1 VGAKAID
8 LAKYTD
14 LLAQA
19 HPRVIESEEENE
31 RVLALVR
38 MLSRKRHRSFEEQ
51 ELLKL
56 LVRLIEDFEEQH
68 YKLRGATP
76 DQVLR
81 ELLRARGMKPKE
93 LWGVFGS
100 KGITS
105 EVLRGKRG
113 ISKEKAK
120 VLSAMFHVPVELLI

>member
-1 VGAKAID
+1 MGAKAID

>member
-1 VGAKAID
+1 VAAKTLDLTKYTNLLAKA
-8 LAKYTD
+8 
-14 LLAQA
+14 
-19 HPRVIESEEENE
+19 HPIVIETEEEND
-31 RVLALVR
+31 RVLALIQR
-38 MLSRKRHRSFEEQ
+38 LSRKRNRSLEEQ

-56 LVRLIEDFEEQH
+56 LVRLVEDFEEQH
-68 YKLRGATP
+68 YKLKDATP

-81 ELLRARGMKPKE
+81 ELLRARDMKPKD

-113 ISKEKAK
+113 ISKDKAK

>member
-1 VGAKAID
+1 MAAKVID

-14 LLAQA
+14 LLTQA
-19 HPRVIESEEENE
+19 HPVVIETEEENE
-31 RVLALVR
+31 RVLALVQR
-38 MLSRKRHRSFEEQ
+38 LSRKRRRSFEEQ

-56 LVRLIEDFEEQH
+56 LVRLVEDFEEQH
-68 YKLRGATP
+68 YKLKGATP
-76 DQVLR
+76 NQVLR
-81 ELLRARGMKPKE
+81 ELLRARDMKPKD

>member
-1 VGAKAID
+1 VAAKVID

-14 LLAQA
+14 LLTQA
-19 HPRVIESEEENE
+19 HPMVIETEEENE
-31 RVLALVR
+31 RVLALVQK
-38 MLSRKRHRSFEEQ
+38 LSRKHRTFEEQ

-56 LVRLIEDFEEQH
+56 LVRLVEDFEEQH
-68 YKLRGATP
+68 YKLKGATP

-81 ELLRARGMKPKE
+81 ELLRARDMKPKD